1 MAIQQQPPT
10 GGLNAVAPRPAAPP
24 AGPAAPAQPPKGEN
38 LAARAAGMEQE
49 QPDTAE
55 DYFTKTLE
63 ERRAQS
69 AALMAQIE
77 KLKSSLDSRKG
88 LPFDPVMMAGAA
100 GFLKPT
106 KTGSFGE
113 SLGYAAEGMSSEA
126 EKEFARRQAIQKLE
140 LELGEKGLGLMTKNL
155 EAADLMRLSGMGNK
169 AMAAPK
175 VGAPA
180 GGPAGGP
187 VGGPAGG
194 PAAPGAPSAPAAGGA
209 PAGSVGQTGAP
220 NQIRLLTDSDIARAY
235 SISKEHGDKISNI
248 AKMQR
253 EDIISTPEGPFSR
266 SQQRYLEVEPHQ
278 TKIIE
283 RDFGRFIGPKKVP
296 ERLSREYDKIRAEAV
311 AKDDPEIEFNWFR
324 RQGWLEG
331 SIKPTKEEIA
341 AGKPPVATKPG
352 EEPLTE
358 SERKV
363 RDELRKKRGETEIE
377 EEKTQI
383 TTVRN
388 NMNNA
393 RNLTNIAKD
402 MTAYASS
409 NPRAFQLLQDTT
421 IKDAIFRAAE
431 KGITT
436 PGGSIAFPARE
447 LETYKLKPE
456 DREALQMF
464 MQKYAELTVNFRKV
478 ARAPGEG
485 ATTESEGLLFS
496 QLGALPSDTAR
507 VIILKSH
514 ALELKAEYDKQ
525 LFRAWGN
532 YKRQNKDASYG
543 DFLGSDVKETL
554 DNQYDSTLQ
563 KVRERNADLFGGTR
577 RRESTPANPA
587 APAAP
592 AAPANRP
599 PAQSA
604 PTAPAGPVRIKSKT
618 DEAFKNLKPG
628 AVYIDVDGTVK
639 RKKEGE

>member
-10 GGLNAVAPRPAAPP
+10 GGLNQVARPAAPP
-24 AGPAAPAQPPKGEN
+24 AAPPQQPPKQEN

-49 QPDTAE
+49 GDESPQ
-55 DYFTKTLE
+55 DYFTKTLA

-69 AALMAQIE
+69 EALMAQIE

-126 EKEFARRQAIQKLE
+126 EKEFARRQAMQKLE
-140 LELGEKGLGLMTKNL
+140 LELAEKGLSATTKNL
-155 EAADLMRLSGMGNK
+155 EMEDLLRLSGMGGK
-169 AMAAPK
+169 AMPAPR
-175 VGAPA
+175 V
-180 GGPAGGP
+180 GPAG
-187 VGGPAGG
+187 
-194 PAAPGAPSAPAAGGA
+194 APAAGGA
-209 PAGSVGQTGAP
+209 PAAPAGGAPAGGPASAGAVGQTGAP
-220 NQIRLLTDSDIARAY
+220 NQMRLISDADITRAY
-235 SISKEHGDKISNI
+235 AISKEHGDKIANI

-266 SQQRYLEVEPHQ
+266 SQQKYLEVDPHQ

-311 AKDDPEIEFNWFR
+311 EKNDPDIEFNWFK

-331 SIKPTKEEIA
+331 PIKPTKEEIA
-341 AGKPPVATKPG
+341 AGKAPATGAGADKP
-352 EEPLTE
+352 PLTAQ
-358 SERKV
+358 ER
-363 RDELRKKRGETEIE
+363 DTQEALRKKRGETEIE

-383 TTVRN
+383 STVRQ
-388 NMNNA
+388 NMEKA
-393 RNLTNIAKD
+393 RGLTNIAKD
-402 MTAYASS
+402 MTTYASS

-436 PGGSIAFPARE
+436 PGGTIAFPARE
-447 LETYKLKPE
+447 LETYKLSPQ

-525 LFRAWGN
+525 LFRAWN
-532 YKRQNKDASYG
+532 NFKKDNKDASYG
-543 DFLGSDVKETL
+543 DFLASDVKEKL
-554 DNQYDSTLQ
+554 DNNYDATLQ
-563 KVRERNADLFGGTR
+563 KVRERNADLFGGKKPT
-577 RRESTPANPA
+577 ETKPA

-599 PAQSA
+599 PAASA
-604 PTAPAGPVRIKSKT
+604 APAAGPVRIKSKA
-618 DEAFKNLKPG
+618 DQAFKSLPVG
-628 AVYIDVDGTVK
+628 SVYIDVDGTVK

>member
-1 MAIQQQPPT
+1 
-10 GGLNAVAPRPAAPP
+10 
-24 AGPAAPAQPPKGEN
+24 
-38 LAARAAGMEQE
+38 MEQE

-126 EKEFARRQAIQKLE
+126 EKEFARRQAMAKLE
-140 LELGEKGLGLMTKNL
+140 LELAEKGLSATTKNL
-155 EAADLMRLSGMGNK
+155 EMEDLLRLSGMGGK
-169 AMAAPK
+169 AMAAPR
-175 VGAPA
+175 VGAPGAPAGAPA
-180 GGPAGGP
+180 GGPA
-187 VGGPAGG
+187 AT
-194 PAAPGAPSAPAAGGA
+194 AGAPSAPAAGGA
-209 PAGSVGQTGAP
+209 PAAPAPAGAVGQTGAP
-220 NQIRLLTDSDIARAY
+220 NQMRLITDADITRAY
-235 SISKEHGDKISNI
+235 AISKEYGEKIANI

-266 SQQRYLEVEPHQ
+266 SQQKYLEVEPHQ

-331 SIKPTKEEIA
+331 NIKPTKEEIA
-341 AGKPPVATKPG
+341 AGKAPTTGGGADKPPMTVQ
-352 EEPLTE
+352 
-358 SERKV
+358 ER
-363 RDELRKKRGETEIE
+363 ETQEALRKKRGETEIE

-383 TTVRN
+383 SNIRN
-388 NMNNA
+388 NMQNA
-393 RNLTNIAKD
+393 RGLTNIAKD
-402 MTAYASS
+402 MTTYASS

-436 PGGSIAFPARE
+436 PGGTIAFPARE
-447 LETYKLKPE
+447 LETYKLSPQ

-525 LFRAWGN
+525 LFRAWNN
-532 YKRQNKDASYG
+532 YKRQNRDASYG
-543 DFLGSDVKETL
+543 DFLASDVKDTL
-554 DNQYDSTLQ
+554 DNQYDATLQ
-563 KVRERNADLFGGTR
+563 KVRERNADLFGGKR
-577 RRESTPANPA
+577 PAESKPSTPA

-599 PAQSA
+599 PAAS
-604 PTAPAGPVRIKSKT
+604 APAGPVRIKSKA
-618 DEAFKNLKPG
+618 DEAFKKLPVG
-628 AVYIDVDGTVK
+628 SVYIDVDGTVRK
-639 RKKEGE
+639 KKEGE

>member
-1 MAIQQQPPT
+1 
-10 GGLNAVAPRPAAPP
+10 
-24 AGPAAPAQPPKGEN
+24 
-38 LAARAAGMEQE
+38 MEQE
-49 QPDTAE
+49 GEESPQ

-63 ERRAQS
+63 ERRRQS
-69 AALMAQIE
+69 EALMSQIE
-77 KLKSSLDSRKG
+77 RLKSSLDSRKG

-126 EKEFARRQAIQKLE
+126 EKEFARRQAMQKLE
-140 LELGEKGLGLMTKNL
+140 LELAEKGLSATTKNL
-155 EAADLMRLSGMGNK
+155 EMEDLLRLSGMGGK
-169 AMAAPK
+169 AMAAPR
-175 VGAPA
+175 VGAPGVPSGAPA
-180 GGPAGGP
+180 GGPAA
-187 VGGPAGG
+187 PA
-194 PAAPGAPSAPAAGGA
+194 GAPSAPAAGGA
-209 PAGSVGQTGAP
+209 PAAPSAGSVGQTGAP
-220 NQIRLLTDSDIARAY
+220 NQMRLISDSDITRAY
-235 SISKEHGDKISNI
+235 AISKEHGDKIANI

-296 ERLSREYDKIRAEAV
+296 ERLSREYDRIRAEAV

-341 AGKPPVATKPG
+341 AGKAPTTGAGPSKP
-352 EEPLTE
+352 PLTVQ
-358 SERKV
+358 ER
-363 RDELRKKRGETEIE
+363 ETQEALRKKRAETDIE

-383 TTVRN
+383 SNIRN
-388 NMNNA
+388 NMQNA
-393 RNLTNIAKD
+393 RGLTNIAKD
-402 MTAYASS
+402 MTTYASS

-431 KGITT
+431 KGIQA
-436 PGGSIAFPARE
+436 GNLGSISLPTRE
-447 LETYKLKPE
+447 LETYKLSPQ

-525 LFRAWGN
+525 LFRAWNN
-532 YKRQNKDASYG
+532 YRKDNKDASYG
-543 DFLGSDVKETL
+543 DFLASDVKDTL
-554 DNQYDSTLQ
+554 DNQYDATLQ
-563 KVRERNADLFGGTR
+563 KVRERNGDLFGGTR
-577 RRESTPANPA
+577 RTESKPSTST

-599 PAQSA
+599 PAA
-604 PTAPAGPVRIKSKT
+604 PAAPAAGPVRIKNKA
-618 DEAFKNLKPG
+618 DPAFKNLPVG
-628 AVYIDVDGTVK
+628 SVYIDVDGTVK

>member
-1 MAIQQQPPT
+1 
-10 GGLNAVAPRPAAPP
+10 V
-24 AGPAAPAQPPKGEN
+24 
-38 LAARAAGMEQE
+38 
-49 QPDTAE
+49 
-55 DYFTKTLE
+55 
-63 ERRAQS
+63 
-69 AALMAQIE
+69 
-77 KLKSSLDSRKG
+77 
-88 LPFDPVMMAGAA
+88 
-100 GFLKPT
+100 
-106 KTGSFGE
+106 
-113 SLGYAAEGMSSEA
+113 
-126 EKEFARRQAIQKLE
+126 
-140 LELGEKGLGLMTKNL
+140 
-155 EAADLMRLSGMGNK
+155 
-169 AMAAPK
+169 
-175 VGAPA
+175 
-180 GGPAGGP
+180 
-187 VGGPAGG
+187 GG

-266 SQQRYLEVEPHQ
+266 SQQRYLEVDPHQ

-331 SIKPTKEEIA
+331 NIKPTKEEVA
-341 AGKPPVATKPG
+341 AGKAPSTGAGSDKA
-352 EEPLTE
+352 PLTVQ
-358 SERKV
+358 ER
-363 RDELRKKRGETEIE
+363 ETQEALRKKRGETEIE

-383 TTVRN
+383 TNIRN

-393 RNLTNIAKD
+393 RGLTNIAKD
-402 MTAYASS
+402 MTTYASS

-436 PGGSIAFPARE
+436 PGGTIAFPARE

-525 LFRAWGN
+525 LFRAWN
-532 YKRQNKDASYG
+532 TYKRQNKDASYG
-543 DFLGSDVKETL
+543 EFLASDVKDTL

-563 KVRERNADLFGGTR
+563 KVRERNADLFGGNR
-577 RRESTPANPA
+577 RRESAPANPA

-604 PTAPAGPVRIKSKT
+604 PAAPAAGPVRIKSKA
-618 DEAFKNLKPG
+618 DEAFKNLPVG
-628 AVYIDVDGTVK
+628 GVYVDVDGTVR

>member
-1 MAIQQQPPT
+1 
-10 GGLNAVAPRPAAPP
+10 
-24 AGPAAPAQPPKGEN
+24 
-38 LAARAAGMEQE
+38 MEQE
-49 QPDTAE
+49 GDESPQ
-55 DYFTKTLE
+55 DYFTKTLA

-69 AALMAQIE
+69 EALMAQIE

-126 EKEFARRQAIQKLE
+126 EKEFARRQAMQKLE
-140 LELGEKGLGLMTKNL
+140 LELAEKGLSATTKNL
-155 EAADLMRLSGMGNK
+155 EMEDLLRLSGMGGK
-169 AMAAPK
+169 AMPAPR
-175 VGAPA
+175 V
-180 GGPAGGP
+180 GPAG
-187 VGGPAGG
+187 
-194 PAAPGAPSAPAAGGA
+194 APAAGGA
-209 PAGSVGQTGAP
+209 PAAPAGGAPAGGPAPAPAPGSVGQTGAP
-220 NQIRLLTDSDIARAY
+220 NQLRLITDSDITRAY
-235 SISKEHGDKISNI
+235 AISKEHGDKIANI

-253 EDIISTPEGPFSR
+253 EDIISTPDGPFSR
-266 SQQRYLEVEPHQ
+266 SQQKYLEVEPHQ

-311 AKDDPEIEFNWFR
+311 EKNDPDIEFNWFK

-331 SIKPTKEEIA
+331 PIKPTKEEIA
-341 AGKPPVATKPG
+341 AGKAPVQTKPG
-352 EEPLTE
+352 DEPLSE
-358 SERKV
+358 SERKI

-383 TTVRN
+383 STVRQ
-388 NMNNA
+388 NMEKA
-393 RNLTNIAKD
+393 RGLTNIAKD
-402 MTAYASS
+402 MTTYASS

-436 PGGSIAFPARE
+436 PGGTIAFPARE
-447 LETYKLKPE
+447 LETYKLSPQ

-525 LFRAWGN
+525 LFRAWTKFKGA
-532 YKRQNKDASYG
+532 NKDASYG
-543 DFLGSDVKETL
+543 EFLASDVKDTL
-554 DNQYDSTLQ
+554 DNQYDATLQ
-563 KVRERNADLFGGTR
+563 KVRERNADLFGGKK
-577 RRESTPANPA
+577 PAETKPA

-599 PAQSA
+599 PAASA
-604 PTAPAGPVRIKSKT
+604 PAAPAAGPVRIRSKA
-618 DEAFKNLKPG
+618 DEAFKKLPVG
-628 AVYIDVDGTVK
+628 GVYIDVDGTVK
-639 RKKEGE
+639 RKRDGE

>member
-1 MAIQQQPPT
+1 MAIQQQASP
-10 GGLNAVAPRPAAPP
+10 GGLNQVARPAAP
-24 AGPAAPAQPPKGEN
+24 AAPAAPPQPPKQEN

-49 QPDTAE
+49 GEESPQ

-63 ERRAQS
+63 ERRRQS
-69 AALMAQIE
+69 EALMSQIE
-77 KLKSSLDSRKG
+77 RLKSSLDSRKG

-126 EKEFARRQAIQKLE
+126 EKEFARRQAMQKLE

-155 EAADLMRLSGMGNK
+155 EAADLMRLSGMGDK
-169 AMAAPK
+169 AMAAPR

-187 VGGPAGG
+187 VGGPVGG
-194 PAAPGAPSAPAAGGA
+194 TAAPGAPSAPAAGGA

-220 NQIRLLTDSDIARAY
+220 NQMRLLTDADIARAY
-235 SISKEHGDKISNI
+235 SISKEHGDKISNL

-266 SQQRYLEVEPHQ
+266 SQQRYLEVDPHQ

-296 ERLSREYDKIRAEAV
+296 ERLSREYDRIRAQAV
-311 AKDDPEIEFNWFR
+311 EKDDPEIEFNWFR

-331 SIKPTKEEIA
+331 NIKPTKEEIA
-341 AGKPPVATKPG
+341 AGKAPTTGAGPSKP
-352 EEPLTE
+352 PLTVQ
-358 SERKV
+358 ER
-363 RDELRKKRGETEIE
+363 ETQEALRKKRGETEIE

-383 TTVRN
+383 SNIRN
-388 NMNNA
+388 NMQNA
-393 RNLTNIAKD
+393 RGLTNIAKD
-402 MTAYASS
+402 MTTYASS

-431 KGITT
+431 KGIQA
-436 PGGSIAFPARE
+436 GNLGSISLPTRE
-447 LETYKLKPE
+447 LETYKLSPQ

-525 LFRAWGN
+525 LFRAWN
-532 YKRQNKDASYG
+532 KYKGENKDASYG
-543 DFLGSDVKETL
+543 EFLASDVKDTL
-554 DNQYDSTLQ
+554 DNQYDATLQ
-563 KVRERNADLFGGTR
+563 KVRERNGDLFGGTR
-577 RRESTPANPA
+577 RTESKPSTST

-599 PAQSA
+599 PAA
-604 PTAPAGPVRIKSKT
+604 PAAPAAGPVRIKNKA
-618 DEAFKNLKPG
+618 DPAFKNLPVG
-628 AVYIDVDGTVK
+628 SVYIDVDGTVK

>member
-1 MAIQQQPPT
+1 
-10 GGLNAVAPRPAAPP
+10 
-24 AGPAAPAQPPKGEN
+24 
-38 LAARAAGMEQE
+38 MEQE
-49 QPDTAE
+49 EPDTAQ

-63 ERRAQS
+63 ERRRQS
-69 AALMAQIE
+69 DALMAQIE

-126 EKEFARRQAIQKLE
+126 EKEFARRQAMAKLDLE
-140 LELGEKGLGLMTKNL
+140 LAEKGLAATTKNL
-155 EAADLMRLSGMGNK
+155 EMEDLLRLSGMGGK
-169 AMAAPK
+169 AMPAPK
-175 VGAPA
+175 VGPAGAAPA
-180 GGPAGGP
+180 GGPVGGP

-194 PAAPGAPSAPAAGGA
+194 PAAPA
-209 PAGSVGQTGAP
+209 PAGSPAPTAGTVGQTGAP
-220 NQIRLLTDSDIARAY
+220 NQMRLISDSDITRAY
-235 SISKEHGDKISNI
+235 AISKEYGDKIANI

-266 SQQRYLEVEPHQ
+266 SQQKYLEVEPHQ

-311 AKDDPEIEFNWFR
+311 EKNDPDIEFNWFK

-331 SIKPTKEEIA
+331 PIKPTKEEVA
-341 AGKPPVATKPG
+341 AGKAPATGAGADKPPMTAQ
-352 EEPLTE
+352 
-358 SERKV
+358 ER
-363 RDELRKKRGETEIE
+363 ETQEALRKKRGETEIE

-383 TTVRN
+383 STVRQ
-388 NMNNA
+388 NMEKA
-393 RNLTNIAKD
+393 RGLTNIAKD
-402 MTAYASS
+402 MTTYASS

-436 PGGSIAFPARE
+436 PGGTIAFPARE
-447 LETYKLKPE
+447 LETYKLSPQ

-496 QLGALPSDTAR
+496 QLGALPSDTSR

-525 LFRAWGN
+525 LFRAWN
-532 YKRQNKDASYG
+532 NFKKDNRDASYG
-543 DFLGSDVKETL
+543 DFLASDVKEKL
-554 DNQYDSTLQ
+554 DNNYDATLQ
-563 KVRERNADLFGGTR
+563 KVRERNADLFGGKK
-577 RRESTPANPA
+577 PAAEKPA
-587 APAAP
+587 APSAPAAP
-592 AAPANRP
+592 AARP
-599 PAQSA
+599 PAKPAQASSPA
-604 PTAPAGPVRIKSKT
+604 APATPGQPPKKGT
-618 DEAFKNLKPG
+618 PAYNNLPSG
-628 AVYIDVDGTVK
+628 GLYIDDDGVVR
-639 RKKEGE
+639 RKKMEGF

>member
-10 GGLNAVAPRPAAPP
+10 GGLNAVAPRPAAPA
-24 AGPAAPAQPPKGEN
+24 AGPAAPPQPPKNEN

-126 EKEFARRQAIQKLE
+126 EKEFARRQAMQKLE
-140 LELGEKGLGLMTKNL
+140 LELAEKGLSATTKNL
-155 EAADLMRLSGMGNK
+155 EMEDLLRLSGMGGK
-169 AMAAPK
+169 AMAAPR

-209 PAGSVGQTGAP
+209 PAGTVGQTGAP
-220 NQIRLLTDSDIARAY
+220 NQMRLISDSDITRAY
-235 SISKEHGDKISNI
+235 SISKEHGDKIANI

-266 SQQRYLEVEPHQ
+266 SQQRYLEVDPHQ

-341 AGKPPVATKPG
+341 AGKAPTTGAGPSKP
-352 EEPLTE
+352 PLTVQ
-358 SERKV
+358 ER
-363 RDELRKKRGETEIE
+363 ETQEALRKKRAETEIE

-383 TTVRN
+383 SNIRT
-388 NMNNA
+388 NMQNA
-393 RNLTNIAKD
+393 RGLTNIAKD
-402 MTAYASS
+402 MTTYASS

-431 KGITT
+431 KGIQA
-436 PGGSIAFPARE
+436 GNLGSISLPTRE
-447 LETYKLKPE
+447 LETYKLSPQ

-525 LFRAWGN
+525 LFRAWNN
-532 YKRQNKDASYG
+532 YRKDNKDASYG
-543 DFLGSDVKETL
+543 DFLASDVKDTL
-554 DNQYDSTLQ
+554 DNQYDATLQ
-563 KVRERNADLFGGTR
+563 KVRERNADLFGGKR
-577 RRESTPANPA
+577 PAESKPS

-599 PAQSA
+599 PAAPSA
-604 PTAPAGPVRIKSKT
+604 PAAGPVRIKNKT
-618 DEAFKNLKPG
+618 DPAFKNLPVG
-628 AVYIDVDGTVK
+628 SVYIDVDGTVK

>member
-1 MAIQQQPPT
+1 MAIQQQP
-10 GGLNAVAPRPAAPP
+10 GGLNAVSRPAAP
-24 AGPAAPAQPPKGEN
+24 AAPAAPAQPPKQEN

-49 QPDTAE
+49 QPDAAQ

-88 LPFDPVMMAGAA
+88 LPFDPVLMAGAA

-126 EKEFARRQAIQKLE
+126 EKEFVRRQATQKLE
-140 LELGEKGLGLMTKNL
+140 LELAEKGLAATTKNL
-155 EAADLMRLSGMGNK
+155 EMEDLLRLSGMGGQ
-169 AMAAPK
+169 AMPSPK
-175 VGAPA
+175 VGAPGS
-180 GGPAGGP
+180 GG
-187 VGGPAGG
+187 
-194 PAAPGAPSAPAAGGA
+194 APAAGGA
-209 PAGSVGQTGAP
+209 PTGGAMSAAGPAGAAQPGAVGQTGAP
-220 NQIRLLTDSDIARAY
+220 NQIRLLTDADITRAY
-235 SISKEHGDKISNI
+235 AVSKEHGDRVANI

-266 SQQRYLEVEPHQ
+266 SRQQYLEVEPHQ

-296 ERLSREYDKIRAEAV
+296 ERLSREYDRIRAEAV
-311 AKDDPEIEFNWFR
+311 EKNDPEIEFNWFR

-331 SIKPTKEEIA
+331 AIKPTKEEIA
-341 AGKPPVATKPG
+341 AGKAPAPSGTDRPPMTVQ
-352 EEPLTE
+352 
-358 SERKV
+358 ER
-363 RDELRKKRGETEIE
+363 ETQEALRKKRGETEIE

-383 TTVRN
+383 STVRQ
-388 NMNNA
+388 NMEKA
-393 RNLTNIAKD
+393 RGLTNIAKD
-402 MTAYASS
+402 MTTFATS

-421 IKDAIFRAAE
+421 IKDAIMRAAE

-436 PGGSIAFPARE
+436 PGGTIAFPARE
-447 LETYKLKPE
+447 LETYKLSPQ

-525 LFRAWGN
+525 LFRAWNKFKG
-532 YKRQNKDASYG
+532 QNKDSSYG
-543 DFLGSDVKETL
+543 DFLASDAKETL
-554 DNQYDSTLQ
+554 DNQYDATLQ

-577 RRESTPANPA
+577 RRESAPATPA

-592 AAPANRP
+592 ASRP
-599 PAQSA
+599 PASS
-604 PTAPAGPVRIKSKT
+604 APAGPVRIRSKQ
-618 DEAFKNLKPG
+618 DEAFKKLPVG
-628 AVYIDVDGTVK
+628 GVYVDVDGTVR

>member
-1 MAIQQQPPT
+1 
-10 GGLNAVAPRPAAPP
+10 
-24 AGPAAPAQPPKGEN
+24 
-38 LAARAAGMEQE
+38 MEQE

-126 EKEFARRQAIQKLE
+126 EKEFARRQAMQKLE
-140 LELGEKGLGLMTKNL
+140 LELAEKGLSATTKNL
-155 EAADLMRLSGMGNK
+155 EMEDLLRLSGMGGK
-169 AMAAPK
+169 AMAAPR

-209 PAGSVGQTGAP
+209 PAGTVGQTGAP
-220 NQIRLLTDSDIARAY
+220 NQMRLISDSDITRAY
-235 SISKEHGDKISNI
+235 SISKEHGDKIANI

-266 SQQRYLEVEPHQ
+266 SQQRYLEVDPHQ

-341 AGKPPVATKPG
+341 AGKAPTTGAGPSKP
-352 EEPLTE
+352 PLTVQ
-358 SERKV
+358 ER
-363 RDELRKKRGETEIE
+363 ETQEALRKKRAETEIE

-383 TTVRN
+383 SNIRT
-388 NMNNA
+388 NMQNA
-393 RNLTNIAKD
+393 RGLTNIAKD
-402 MTAYASS
+402 MTTYASS

-431 KGITT
+431 KGIQA
-436 PGGSIAFPARE
+436 GNLGSISLPTRE
-447 LETYKLKPE
+447 LETYKLSPQ

-525 LFRAWGN
+525 LFRAWNN
-532 YKRQNKDASYG
+532 YRKDNKDASYG
-543 DFLGSDVKETL
+543 DFLASDVKDTL
-554 DNQYDSTLQ
+554 DNQYDATLQ
-563 KVRERNADLFGGTR
+563 KVRERNADLFGGKR
-577 RRESTPANPA
+577 PAESKPS

-599 PAQSA
+599 PAAPSA
-604 PTAPAGPVRIKSKT
+604 PAAGPVRIKNKT
-618 DEAFKNLKPG
+618 DPAFKNLPVG
-628 AVYIDVDGTVK
+628 SVYIDVDGTVK

>member
-1 MAIQQQPPT
+1 
-10 GGLNAVAPRPAAPP
+10 
-24 AGPAAPAQPPKGEN
+24 
-38 LAARAAGMEQE
+38 MEQE
-49 QPDTAE
+49 GEESPQ

-63 ERRAQS
+63 ERRRQS
-69 AALMAQIE
+69 EALMSQIE
-77 KLKSSLDSRKG
+77 RLKSSLDSRKG

-126 EKEFARRQAIQKLE
+126 EKEFARRQAMQKLE
-140 LELGEKGLGLMTKNL
+140 LELAEKGLSATTKNL
-155 EAADLMRLSGMGNK
+155 EMEDLLRLSGMGGK
-169 AMAAPK
+169 AMAAPR
-175 VGAPA
+175 VGAPGVPSGAPA
-180 GGPAGGP
+180 GGPAA
-187 VGGPAGG
+187 PA
-194 PAAPGAPSAPAAGGA
+194 GAPSAPAAGGA
-209 PAGSVGQTGAP
+209 PAAPSAGSVGQTGAP
-220 NQIRLLTDSDIARAY
+220 NQMRLISDSDITRAY
-235 SISKEHGDKISNI
+235 SISKEHGDKIANI

-296 ERLSREYDKIRAEAV
+296 ERLSREYDRIRAQAV
-311 AKDDPEIEFNWFR
+311 EKDDPEIEFNWFR

-341 AGKPPVATKPG
+341 AGKAPTTGAGPSKP
-352 EEPLTE
+352 PLTVQ
-358 SERKV
+358 ER
-363 RDELRKKRGETEIE
+363 ETQEALRKKRAETDIE

-383 TTVRN
+383 SNIRN
-388 NMNNA
+388 NMQNA
-393 RNLTNIAKD
+393 RGLTNIAKD
-402 MTAYASS
+402 MTTYASS

-431 KGITT
+431 KGIQA
-436 PGGSIAFPARE
+436 GNLGSISLPTRE
-447 LETYKLKPE
+447 LETYKLSPQ

-525 LFRAWGN
+525 LFRAWNN
-532 YKRQNKDASYG
+532 YRKDNKDASYG
-543 DFLGSDVKETL
+543 DFLASDVKDTL
-554 DNQYDSTLQ
+554 DNQYDATLQ
-563 KVRERNADLFGGTR
+563 KVRERNGDLFGGTR
-577 RRESTPANPA
+577 RTESKPSTST

-599 PAQSA
+599 PAA
-604 PTAPAGPVRIKSKT
+604 PAAPAAGPVRIKNKA
-618 DEAFKNLKPG
+618 DPAFKNLPVG
-628 AVYIDVDGTVK
+628 SVYIDVDGTVK